1 MEGSRSDEMTKK
13 KKPNR
18 KVCINCEKSL
28 ALSSFYASSSP
39 FFPDGRMHMCRDCSL
54 EIVEKEGFKGFQ
66 DLMKIINKPIYDEL
80 FKNDPGDYVRQMNS
94 LPQYR
99 GVTYEDSTLFNESRA
114 VEAKT
119 RAKPTELSEEDLRD
133 SEDFWGIG
141 KPESHYI
148 WLNAEFADYLSRY
161 EVDSKTL
168 EDLITEI
175 CLTRLDI
182 RLRRENNQDVD
193 KQIKTLNDLMGSA
206 NLKPSQE
213 TGNQSVEQETFGT
226 LIRKWE
232 DTRPIQ
238 DDTEWRKHDDIG
250 KYLKTW
256 FTGHLMRMFN
266 IENKDEKDYYNEI
279 NKYTVSSEDVE
290 GDADG
295 RD

>member
-1 MEGSRSDEMTKK
+1 MTKK
-13 KKPNR
+13 KLNK
-18 KVCINCEKSL
+18 KVCQGKCERSL
-28 ALSSFYASSSP
+28 VLSRFYSTSSP
-39 FFPDGRMHMCRDCSL
+39 FFLDGKIHICRDCVFDII
-54 EIVEKEGFKGFQ
+54 EEDFEGFQ
-66 DLMKIINKPIYDEL
+66 SLMKLIDKPIYEDL
-80 FKNDPGDYVRQMNS
+80 YDNDVGDYVRQMNS

-99 GVTYEDSTLFNESRA
+99 SVRYEDSTLFSESKSI
-114 VEAKT
+114 EYKT
-119 RAKPTELSEEDLRD
+119 RARPLELSEEDMRD

-141 KPESHYI
+141 KPEEHYI

-182 RLRRENNQDVD
+182 RLRRESNHDVD

-238 DDTEWRKHDDIG
+238 DDSEWRKNDDIG

-266 IENKDEKDYYNEI
+266 IENEDEKEYYKEI
-279 NKYTVSSEDVE
+279 SKYTVSSENPE
-290 GDADG
+290 GDLDG
-295 RD
+295 RN